1 MPTSSAERSILARTM
16 TARRWGYI
24 QDLDVVVQQ
33 LANALRDG
41 ILPDVTIFTHMPTQ
55 DIDDHPVATVAIATG
70 TRRPYYPTDKGLRPS
85 GVYVRQGTS
94 SALALEDAIQR
105 MIRLTDGDSFENG
118 RSLIQDLTFHSYA
131 AEIQQHLSCGPAQY
145 LTLGI
150 PAADG
155 LYTNLRLLVS
165 NQCQNSIKLAV
176 FHEKLAGLFYHLDL
190 IEA

>member
-1 MPTSSAERSILARTM
+1 M

-24 QDLDVVVQQ
+24 QDLDVVAQQ

-85 GVYVRQGTS
+85 GVYVRQGTC

-118 RSLIQDLTFHSYA
+118 RSLIQDLTFHAYA
-131 AEIQQHLSCGPAQY
+131 AEIQQPPFLRSGAVPNPWNPGCRWTLHQSETSGLEPMPKLHQAGCLSRETGRTILPP
-145 LTLGI
+145 GSHR
-150 PAADG
+150 G
-155 LYTNLRLLVS
+155 LRDQTGKDSELL
-165 NQCQNSIKLAV
+165 
-176 FHEKLAGLFYHLDL
+176 
-190 IEA
+190 